1 MKARGSMEKA
11 GKKTEKS
18 SSSTLSRDLTSRIL
32 RRIVDGVYPAGTKLP
47 TERVLADEFGVAR
60 TVVREALKRIEA
72 VGLLT
77 IRQGSGALVEDFQT
91 VGGIELADLLIVR
104 KDGSIDKEFVEDIG
118 GMHQNMHVWLTQLG
132 ALNST
137 KEEIEELKRLLR
149 ERAALPKDDEG
160 RKSLA
165 FEITRRIFQ
174 ASHNRFLQLLFNT
187 LARTTRTSRTIFEL
201 PVYFDPGIQTF
212 FERLVETFE
221 NRDPE
226 MAGLLTTRVFE
237 ANVKTLLKAMGNG
250 SLRGETE
257 QGG

>member
-1 MKARGSMEKA
+1 MADTAKAKKA
-11 GKKTEKS
+11 ST
-18 SSSTLSRDLTSRIL
+18 STLSRDLTTRLL
-32 RRIVDGVYPAGTKLP
+32 RRIIDGVYPAGSKLP
-47 TERVLADEFGVAR
+47 TERVLAEEFSVAR
-60 TVVREALKRIEA
+60 TVVREALKRVEA
-72 VGLLT
+72 FGMLT

-104 KDGSIDKEFVEDIG
+104 KDGSIDKEFVEDVG
-118 GMHQNMHVWLTQLG
+118 QMHQNMHVWLTQLG

-137 KEEIEELKRLLR
+137 KEEIEELKRLLQ
-149 ERAALPKDDEG
+149 ERAALPVGDKG
-160 RKSLA
+160 RRSLA

-201 PVYFDPGIQTF
+201 PVYFDPGIQIF

-226 MAGLLTTRVFE
+226 MAGLLTARVFE
-237 ANVKTLLKAMGNG
+237 ANVETLLKAMGNG
-250 SLRGETE
+250 SLRDEPQE
-257 QGG
+257 S